1 MKPLLKFVRVFKFA
15 IRSQADFTG
24 NRSIEAIVQYIS
36 KVLFVPETARKW
48 ADALQSE
55 IAKLDFMPSRYPLTE
70 EEPWHTNGIRKMP
83 FKNFPVYCLIDED
96 KKAVWITAVI
106 YGRRDQIAALV
117 DMSLNDT
124 E

>member
-1 MKPLLKFVRVFKFA
+1 MRYEVKLT
-15 IRSQADFTG
+15 SQAA
-24 NRSIEAIVQYIS
+24 RQIEAIVQYIS

-55 IAKLDFMPSRYPLTE
+55 IAKLDFMPSRYTLAE
-70 EEPWHTNGIRKMP
+70 EEPWHTNGIHKMP
-83 FKNFPVYCLIDED
+83 FKNFLIYYLIDED

-106 YGRRDQIAALV
+106 YEQRDQIAALV

>member
-1 MKPLLKFVRVFKFA
+1 MRYEVKLTAQA
-15 IRSQADFTG
+15 IRQIG
-24 NRSIEAIVQYIS
+24 EIVQYIS

-48 ADALQSE
+48 ANTLESE

-70 EEPWHTNGIRKMP
+70 EEPWYTKGIHKMP
-83 FKNFPVYCLIDED
+83 FKNFLVYYLIDED

-106 YGRRDQIAALV
+106 YGRRDQITALAN
-117 DMSLNDT
+117 MSLSDT